1 MKKAKLIIDSI
12 LIIVGIIILANLA
25 MSSRNKEG
33 TGVQKE
39 AETTLAEEDFEE
51 ELPSQGSEDLILMLE
66 DNQFWL
72 GEESG
77 GNAVLWCS
85 DSITGKVSITDE
97 NGEEL
102 TSVNVEEPGSYT
114 VPFSVDTQ
122 IERVGSLYASQG
134 DSKSNSVSFYVQ
146 PHVTEDMMLALIDV
160 AEDLDAYAKSLG
172 TEDYYSEENI
182 QKVKTWLEENE
193 KVGAVLSGDG
203 YILYMT
209 TDGMAGS
216 YGLGQYEEGYLGKKT
231 SIESAVAAYKDN
243 QNLSDYFVESKMTMT
258 NNKTILLSPA
268 YEGKNLDEKKSMDAF
283 APLTIKKSAERL
295 AEKTGGS
302 VVDIE
307 DDAVTDLLLDGSYVD
322 CGLLDVI
329 THGELIKRSNGTD
342 MLFFQ
347 LGSLGRQTF
356 MTKVSGDEGGSWG
369 DLRTFKQENTM
380 FDCFF
385 AGKTND
391 VYEVRPENY
400 RLVYDVTE
408 GNEDVYRVWGTS
420 ALIEYGLQNQ
430 VFDNTIIHFLVC
442 SAASD
447 KKMLDI
453 FKRHGAAAF
462 IGCEGSYRIGYALL
476 LQEELVE
483 ELGKETRSAEDRSAF
498 NQWSYDARLND
509 AESFHK
515 YLKQASNDGGASI
528 SSEVISGTLDYMRGV
543 TSDEIAHIYS
553 FRDKRFTMCEK
564 GKMTGAV
571 VTNEGKPV
579 KGAEVSLYR
588 WLDHS
593 FQKEG
598 TVYTDEEGNYTVE
611 KINYG
616 IYMAEASFG
625 INHGYI
631 TMEFNQLNDTMRD
644 IVLELKGG
652 ITGKVIDRDTGEP
665 VEGASVQYTINDSTT
680 GVLTNQ
686 DGYFLAENLE
696 PGTYSI
702 FASKKKY
709 VDSDPVQV
717 TVSEGELVELEEPI
731 YLEKPRWQEAYAE
744 VARNYQANINGL
756 QAKFGLAYID
766 KDDIPELILDSGDGH
781 ICKVTLY
788 TYYNN
793 QPVFLGENYG
803 DFGVIGYTPRTG
815 TIIEEVFANGGYY
828 LAKFYALTEGT
839 ATQEMSFMHDVNQVN
854 YTVNDQAVSKEQYDK
869 EWANW
874 AELYDQ
880 KVEREYATL
889 TDINDANIAV
899 LLSDDYSSLLG
910 PGESMA
916 ASDSAENATESEN
929 AEAAA
934 EPVAEQD
941 SSADEAAAAVTEVP
955 EEETSEEELF
965 PIKIS
970 ESYGDW

>member
-33 TGVQKE
+33 TDVKKE
-39 AETTLAEEDFEE
+39 SETTLAEEDFEE

-66 DNQFWL
+66 DNQFWI
-72 GEESG
+72 GEESE

-85 DSITGKVSITDE
+85 DSITGEVSLTDE
-97 NGEEL
+97 NGEEVA
-102 TSVNVEEPGSYT
+102 SVNIEGAGSYT
-114 VPFSVDTQ
+114 VPFSVNTQ
-122 IERVGSLYASQG
+122 TERVGSLYASQG

-160 AEDLDAYAKSLG
+160 AENLDAYAKSLE

-182 QKVKTWLEENE
+182 QKVKIWLEENE

-243 QNLSDYFVESKMTMT
+243 QDLSDYFVESKMTMT
-258 NNKTILLSPA
+258 NNKTVLMIPDYAGKEESDDLSVNSLKGCA
-268 YEGKNLDEKKSMDAF
+268 A
-283 APLTIKKSAERL
+283 RL
-295 AEKTGGS
+295 AEQTGGS
-302 VVDIE
+302 VMSIE
-307 DDAVTDLLLDGSYVD
+307 GDAVTDLLLDGTYTDS
-322 CGLLDVI
+322 GLWEMN
-329 THGELIKRSNGTD
+329 THGTLVKRSDGSD
-342 MLFFQ
+342 MLYFQ
-347 LGSLGRQTF
+347 LGSLGKQAF
-356 MTKVSGDEGGSWG
+356 MSKVSGGEGGNWG
-369 DLRTFKQENTM
+369 DLKTYKQKNTM

-408 GNEDVYRVWGTS
+408 GNEDVYRVLGTS
-420 ALIEYGLQNQ
+420 ALIEYGLQDN
-430 VFDNTIIHFLVC
+430 VFDNTVIHFLVC
-442 SAASD
+442 DAASD
-447 KKMLDI
+447 QRLLDA

-462 IGCEGSYRIGYALL
+462 AGCVGNYAADYSLIL
-476 LQEELVE
+476 NEELLK
-483 ELGKETRSAEDRSAF
+483 ELGKEERSSEEKTAF
-498 NQWSYDARLND
+498 EQWLHIAQLND
-509 AESFHK
+509 TKEYKDCLDLA
-515 YLKQASNDGGASI
+515 YRDGGVPDTSHL
-528 SSEVISGTLDYMRGV
+528 LDELCQTSLEKMRGV

-553 FRDKRFTMCEK
+553 FRDKRFTMGEK

-598 TVYTDEEGNYTVE
+598 TVYTDEEGSYVAEN
-611 KINYG
+611 INYG
-616 IYMAEASFG
+616 IYLAEASFG

-631 TMEFNQLNDTMRD
+631 TMEFNQANDTMRD

-652 ITGKVIDRDTGEP
+652 ITGKVIDKDTGEP

-709 VDSDPVQV
+709 VDSDSVQV
-717 TVSEGELVELEEPI
+717 TVSEGELAELEEPI

-744 VARNYQANINGL
+744 VARNYQANLNGL

-788 TYYNN
+788 TYYNK
-793 QPVFLGENYG
+793 QPVLLGENYG

-880 KVEREYATL
+880 KVKREYATL
-889 TDINDANIAV
+889 TDINDASIAV

-916 ASDSAENATESEN
+916 ASDSAENAAESETTP
-929 AEAAA
+929 AE
-934 EPVAEQD
+934 ETVNGQD
-941 SSADEAAAAVTEVP
+941 SSADEVAAVVTEAP
-955 EEETSEEELF
+955 AEESTEEELF
-965 PIKIS
+965 PIKIT